1 MKQPLSKEAHV
12 MRVQYLTLAAVSILA
27 AASIFVSGALVFR
40 LVSAELGISPFF
52 SLLLPL
58 VAASPFMLIAL
69 RFFRKAETE
78 HATQQ
83 VPV

>member
-1 MKQPLSKEAHV
+1 MTRIH
-12 MRVQYLTLAAVSILA
+12 YLMLAAVSILA
-27 AASIFVSGALVFR
+27 AASIVVSGALVFR
-40 LVSAELGISPFF
+40 LLFDEVGINPLF

-58 VAASPFMLIAL
+58 VGSSPLILIAL

-78 HATQQ
+78 RATQQ